1 MLRIS
6 DIKIWVRLTASIW
19 ALLIV
24 VWAGMIFW
32 DSHNSRKLAV
42 EQAMDFS
49 LSMHDSALAG
59 LTAMMITET
68 MHKKHVLLDQI
79 SHLAAIRELRVV
91 PGELAREGV
100 ESSKNEGKPRNDL
113 KPNELEAQVL
123 RTGEAY
129 VEVREDKEG
138 TYLLAIRPTKNVTKY
153 LGKNCVECHDAPENA
168 TIGTI
173 GIKISLDKTDQAI
186 TAKRFESLG
195 VALVASLVVLL
206 FIWSFIR
213 GAVTGPL
220 ERMVAGLRAIVSGE
234 GDLTRRLEV
243 RGSDEIGIASAVFNE
258 MMAKIAGLVRH
269 VGESAAQVSTAAAE
283 LVVRADQ
290 VVASSQSQSA
300 TSATTAQAVE
310 QMVASIATV
319 ARSAEEVR
327 QLSRESLRRSDEGNS
342 SLTTLDER
350 VGMVETTVRGIADS
364 VGEFVSSTK
373 AITHITSE
381 VKELA
386 EQTNLLALNAAIEA
400 ARAGEQG
407 RGFAVVADEVRKLAE
422 KSASSANEIDT
433 ITHTLGKQSE
443 QVTRAIADAMDHI
456 ATSRESMMTVNGVLA
471 AASES
476 VVAVGRGLDSI
487 AAATQEQERVSA
499 DVFSGIERIKQT
511 AQGNSEAAGQTAA
524 AARNM
529 GALAGELQGAVGR
542 FHT

>member
-1 MLRIS
+1 MLRFS

-19 ALLIV
+19 TLLIV
-24 VWAGMIFW
+24 VWAGTIFW
-32 DSHNSRKLAV
+32 ESQNNRKVAI
-42 EQAMDFS
+42 EQAVDFS
-49 LSMHDSALAG
+49 LSMYDSALAG

-79 SHLAAIRELRVV
+79 SHLAVIRELRVV
-91 PGELAREGV
+91 PSEVAREGV
-100 ESSKNEGKPRNDL
+100 ESSKDEGKPRNDL
-113 KPNELEAQVL
+113 KPNEIEAQVIS
-123 RTGEAY
+123 TGKEF
-129 VEVREDKEG
+129 VDVREDDKG
-138 TYLLAIRPTKNVTKY
+138 PYLLAVRPAKNVSKY
-153 LGKNCVECHDAPENA
+153 LGKNCLECHDAPENA
-168 TIGTI
+168 TLGVIS
-173 GIKISLDKTDQAI
+173 IKISLDKMDKAI
-186 TAKRFESLG
+186 STQRMQSLG
-195 VALVASLVVLL
+195 IALLASLVLL
-206 FIWSFIR
+206 VFIWWFIR

-243 RGSDEIGIASAVFNE
+243 RGKDEIGVASTVFNE
-258 MMAKIAGLVRH
+258 MMAKIGALVRH
-269 VGESAAQVSTAAAE
+269 VGESASQVSSAASE

-290 VVASSQSQSA
+290 VVGSSQSQNA
-300 TSATTAQAVE
+300 TSATTAQAVG

-319 ARSAEEVR
+319 ARSSEEVR
-327 QLSRESLRRSDEGNS
+327 QLSRESLRRSGEGNS
-342 SLTTLDER
+342 SLTTLGDR

-364 VGEFVSSTK
+364 VGEFVSSTT

-422 KSASSANEIDT
+422 KSAASANEIDA

-443 QVTRAIADAMDHI
+443 QVTRSIADAMDHI
-456 ATSRESMMTVNGVLA
+456 ATSRESMVTVNGVLA

-499 DVFSGIERIKQT
+499 DVFSGIETIKQM
-511 AQGNSEAAGQTAA
+511 AQGNSEAAGKTAA

-529 GALAGELQGAVGR
+529 GELAEELQGAVGR

>member
-1 MLRIS
+1 MFRFS

-19 ALLIV
+19 TLLIV
-24 VWAGMIFW
+24 VWAGTIFW
-32 DSHNSRKLAV
+32 DSHNNRKVAI
-42 EQAMDFS
+42 EQAVDFS
-49 LSMHDSALAG
+49 LSMYDSALAG

-79 SHLAAIRELRVV
+79 GHLAAIRELRVV
-91 PGELAREGV
+91 PSDVALEGV
-100 ESSKNEGKPRNDL
+100 ESSKDAGKPRNDL
-113 KPNELEAQVL
+113 KPNEIEARVISS
-123 RTGEAY
+123 GKEF
-129 VEVREDKEG
+129 VEVREDEKG
-138 TYLLAIRPTKNVTKY
+138 PYLLAVRPAKNVSKY
-153 LGKNCVECHDAPENA
+153 LGRNCLECHDAAENA
-168 TIGTI
+168 TLGVIS
-173 GIKISLDKTDQAI
+173 IKIALDKMD
-186 TAKRFESLG
+186 TANKQQRMQSLG
-195 VALVASLVVLL
+195 IALLASLVLL
-206 FIWSFIR
+206 VFIWWFIR

-243 RGSDEIGIASAVFNE
+243 RGSDEIGVASAVFNE

-269 VGESAAQVSTAAAE
+269 VGESAAQVSSAAAE

-290 VVASSQSQSA
+290 VVASSQGQSA

-327 QLSRESLRRSDEGNS
+327 QLSRESLRRSDEGNA

-364 VGEFVSSTK
+364 VGEFVSSTT

-422 KSASSANEIDT
+422 KSASSANEIDA

-443 QVTRAIADAMDHI
+443 QVTRSISDAMTHI

-499 DVFSGIERIKQT
+499 DVFSGIERIKQM

-529 GALAGELQGAVGR
+529 GELAGELQGAVGR